1 MQVTL
6 FHGYPDMVGR
16 RSLWSGTG
24 NGPTSY
30 TGGNSPT
37 DTIVIDRY
45 QYYIDSVAE
54 ISISASGTYYAIAQ
68 PGTVPIATAAQAS
81 LNNPRATWFLRY
93 FTTATGAEVGNHT
106 NLSAEKFTL
115 SGFGGQF

>member
-6 FHGYPDMVGR
+6 FHGYPDNIGKR
-16 RSLWSGTG
+16 QAWAGTG
-24 NGPTSY
+24 NGPASY

-37 DTIVIDRY
+37 DTIIIDRF
-45 QYYIDSVAE
+45 QFYIDSVSE

-68 PGTVPIATAAQAS
+68 PGTVPIATAGQSS
-81 LNNPRATWFLRY
+81 LNNPRSTWFIRY
-93 FTTATGAEVGNHT
+93 FTTATGAEVGNST

-115 SGFGGQF
+115 SGLGGQF